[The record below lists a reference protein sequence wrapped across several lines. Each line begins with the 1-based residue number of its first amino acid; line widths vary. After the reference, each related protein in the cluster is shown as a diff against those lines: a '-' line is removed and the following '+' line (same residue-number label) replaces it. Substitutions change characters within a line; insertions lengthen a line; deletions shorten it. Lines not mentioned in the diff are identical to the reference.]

1 MALVTLLAVNWSPE
15 LRGIIVVLIGIGV
28 LMGSIYLLLTTN
40 LGSRLGFLVVLAGL
54 SAWLMMMGIMWWVY
68 GIGLKGN
75 PPVWKAKEVIGG
87 SVDNAGSDVVR
98 GVDIHSATTEKSVDG
113 WKLLAPDDPS
123 FGQETA
129 AADDIL
135 QNQTQLFKAGDY
147 KALNVYSKGGQ
158 RFPKINDTLDFLA
171 FFHKPHYS
179 LVEVQ
184 PVVPSLTEP
193 GRAPPA
199 AVVDTSK
206 SPTYVLMERDLG
218 TIRQPSVTLT
228 FGAAIIF
235 LLCCWTLH
243 RRDQTL
249 RRNVEQGKAVVPVRT
264 PV

>member
-75 PPVWKAKEVIGG
+75 PPAWKGKEVIGV
-87 SVDNAGSDVVR
+87 SLDNAGSDVVR
-98 GVDIHSATTEKSVDG
+98 GVDIHSATTEHAVDG
-113 WKLLAPDDPS
+113 WKQLHTDDPS
-123 FGQETA
+123 YGQDTA

-135 QNQTQLFKAGDY
+135 QNQLELFKAGEY
-147 KALNVYSKGGQ
+147 KPMAVYNKGGE

-171 FFHKPHYS
+171 FFHEPHYS

-184 PVVPSLTEP
+184 PVIPSLSEP
-193 GRAPPA
+193 GRAPPT

-206 SPTYVLMERDLG
+206 TPTYVLMERNLG
-218 TIRQPSVTLT
+218 TTRQPSVTLT
-228 FGAAIIF
+228 FGAGLIF

-243 RRDQTL
+243 RRDLTL
-249 RRNVEQGKAVVPVRT
+249 RRNLEQAKAVVPARAST
-264 PV
+264 